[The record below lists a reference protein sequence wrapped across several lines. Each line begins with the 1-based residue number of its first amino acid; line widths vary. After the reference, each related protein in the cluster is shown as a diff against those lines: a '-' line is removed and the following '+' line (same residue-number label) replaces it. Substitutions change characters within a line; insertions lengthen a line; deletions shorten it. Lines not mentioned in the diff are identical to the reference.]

1 MNQSLRNLNYFSQ
14 VIDSLDLYEFSSE
27 PHRVYADEIDNV
39 VSKFKTHPCTV

>member
-27 PHRVYADEIDNV
+27 PHRVYADELAILCQN
-39 VSKFKTHPCTV
+39 SKLTLAL